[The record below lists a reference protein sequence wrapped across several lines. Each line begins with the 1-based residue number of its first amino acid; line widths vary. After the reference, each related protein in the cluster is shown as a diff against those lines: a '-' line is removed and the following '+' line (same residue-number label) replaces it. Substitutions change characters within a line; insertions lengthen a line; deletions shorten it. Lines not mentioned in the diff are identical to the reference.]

1 MVIFS
6 FSIFPQ
12 LQAKMNGEAM
22 KDLVSNHDYF
32 VKLFFYSGHA
42 KQLYNRVSNNNILII
57 VIGYQEPRGGN
68 RQLYQ
73 MILHVGEDHPK
84 LNDVFEEAKLH
95 MDKLLK
101 AKSVG
106 TAACTQA
113 IWLGLLQ

>member
-1 MVIFS
+1 M
-6 FSIFPQ
+6 
-12 LQAKMNGEAM
+12 GE
-22 KDLVSNHDYF
+22 N
-32 VKLFFYSGHA
+32 
-42 KQLYNRVSNNNILII
+42 
-57 VIGYQEPRGGN
+57 
-68 RQLYQ
+68 
-73 MILHVGEDHPK
+73 HPK